1 VFGKS
6 TTKGEQTMAI
16 RNAIKALGYKGHA
29 QAIEIVP
36 GRYRVT
42 LNGEYFGIWD
52 AEKNTFV
59 D

>member
-1 VFGKS
+1 M
-6 TTKGEQTMAI
+6 EI

-36 GRYRVT
+36 GRYRVI